1 MKDLSLHILDIVRNS
16 VVAGAPHIIIGVHI
30 DSTLDCLTI
39 QVQDN
44 GSGMDAMTLE
54 KVTDPFYT
62 TRTTRKVGLGL
73 SLLKANC
80 IATGGDLTL
89 QSEPGMGTSVEAFF
103 SLSHIDRP
111 PIGDLPGTL
120 MTLLMSEESF
130 DLEFHYTID
139 DQSFDFS
146 TLEIAEMLEGDVD
159 FRDYAIASWIE
170 QYIEEHISQL
180 K

>member
-16 VVAGAPHIIIGVHI
+16 IVAGANHIVIGVHI
-30 DSTLDCLTI
+30 DHTLDRLNI
-39 QVQDN
+39 QIHDN
-44 GSGMDAMTLE
+44 GHGMDTMTLK

-73 SLLKANC
+73 SLLKAHC
-80 IATGGDLTL
+80 VATSGDLNL
-89 QSEPGMGTSVEAFF
+89 QSEPGIGTSVEAFF
-103 SLSHIDRP
+103 GLSHIDLP
-111 PIGDLPGTL
+111 PMGDLPGTL

-130 DLEFHYTID
+130 VLEFHYTID
-139 DQSFDFS
+139 DKSFDF
-146 TLEIAEMLEGDVD
+146 TTMEIAEMLEGNVD

-170 QYIEEHISQL
+170 AYIEEHIAQM